1 MTHQGYLRYPHIHGD
16 LVTFVAEDDV
26 WLAPLTGGKA
36 WRVSALN
43 LPARNPRFTPD
54 GKRLVW
60 TVTRGSAP
68 EVVTALLDGGDF
80 RQLTHFG
87 HPSTRNK
94 GFLPDGRVLV
104 TSAFQQGD
112 SRLAH
117 GYAVPLDGGAP
128 EALGYGPLENMAF
141 GPALGDEKPVVLASL
156 LSREPAWWKRY
167 RGGTGGKLWIDADGN
182 GEFTR
187 LVPELDGNLT
197 DPVWSGGRIH
207 FLSDHEGYGNL
218 YSVTPDGQNL
228 RRHTDHEDF
237 YVRHASGDGSR
248 LVVESAGRILLLD
261 GEDAEA
267 RALDIELGSVRPA
280 SKPLDVSAH
289 LREAQPDTQGESS
302 LVVSHGSLHWLR
314 HQEGPARA
322 VEADSSVRARLP
334 RFLADGRV
342 AYLHDRGGE
351 ESLLVTSLVSDAFG
365 ATPAT
370 SAAPSPAEPD
380 APEDADDDGLPRPVS
395 ALGVVG
401 DSAPA
406 AVREHVDAEDR
417 SDGVADASESAEPA
431 SEENATGAGADAGT
445 VDFTPPA
452 RVVSLEPSPDGEWL
466 LLGTVFG
473 DVILLN
479 TRTGGAESVASPGAG
494 TVDHLA
500 WSPDSTWFAWSQAVA
515 GNSERRFIRLRSRD
529 EGSEVLDV
537 TDGRFVDSHPAFTTD
552 GKFLAFLSSR
562 SFDPVYDGQSFDLSF
577 PHPIRPY
584 LVALDASTAAP
595 FGPRIAESRSAAAKD
610 GSSTKEGA
618 PAQTAPAQT
627 LVDPVGLAERVVPLP
642 VEQGNYEH
650 LTAVPGALLYL
661 DVPVKGELG
670 DGRAKTTDQA
680 PKAPLI
686 RLDLDSG
693 KTRTVAEGVES
704 YRISGDGS
712 TAVVQAE
719 GKLRTVSTGEAE
731 QEPEDLELDRIRVF
745 LEPRKVWAQQYR
757 EAWRLQRDFF
767 WDENMGGL
775 DWDAVYERYLPV
787 LERIGS
793 YDDLVDLLWEL
804 HGELGTSHAYVRSPE
819 PSEKGSGRQGFLGA
833 DLSLGDAGWTV
844 ERVLD
849 GDTSD
854 PQAISPLR
862 RPGADVRAGDVLL
875 AVDGVALGG
884 PEGKAPAELLR
895 GAGGRPVELTVRT
908 PGQAARRVAVVPLS
922 SEERLRYQDWVQSKR
937 RMVREASGGGFGY
950 IHIPD
955 MQAHGWAQLHRD
967 LETESLRDALV
978 VDVRRNRGGHTSQ
991 LVAELI
997 GRTVDAWMM
1006 PRGEYPMVYPRLA
1019 SRGPVVVL
1027 TDEFAGSDGDI
1038 ITQIVKMRGI
1048 GPVIGTRTW
1057 GGVVG
1062 IDMRFDLVDGTP
1074 VSQPRYSHFF
1084 GQGIGWGVENRGV
1097 DPDIEVLFP
1106 PHAHKAGTDP
1116 QLEHGIGVLKEMLRE
1131 IPTKTAPGRDTIP
1144 GLVPPTLGPRPGG
1157 TS

>member
-16 LVTFVAEDDV
+16 LLTFVAEDDV

-87 HPSTRNK
+87 HATTRNK

-128 EALGYGPLENMAF
+128 EPLGYGPLENVAF

-167 RGGTGGKLWIDADGN
+167 RGGTAGKLWIDADGN
-182 GEFTR
+182 GEFER

-218 YSVTPDGQNL
+218 YSVTADGQGL

-248 LVVESAGRILLLD
+248 LVFESAGRIFLLD
-261 GEDAEA
+261 GDGTEA
-267 RALDIELGSVRPA
+267 RPVDVELASVRPA
-280 SKPLDVSAH
+280 SIPLDVSAH
-289 LREAQPDTQGESS
+289 LREAQPDTSGDSS
-302 LVVSHGSLHWLR
+302 LVVSHGALHWLR

-322 VEADSSVRARLP
+322 VESDSSVRARLP

-351 ESLLVTSLVSDAFG
+351 ESLLVKSLVQDAFG
-365 ATPAT
+365 GPAPAPAVAPGEP
-370 SAAPSPAEPD
+370 AAPE
-380 APEDADDDGLPRPVS
+380 EADDDGLPRPVS
-395 ALGVVG
+395 ALGVLG

-406 AVREHVDAEDR
+406 DVRDQTDPEDHAEEVAA
-417 SDGVADASESAEPA
+417 GVAPETGGPAQGASDDADGPIE
-431 SEENATGAGADAGT
+431 
-445 VDFTPPA
+445 FTPPA

-466 LLGTVFG
+466 LMGTVFG

-479 TRTGGAESVASPGAG
+479 TRTGEQESVASPGAG

-500 WSPDSTWFAWSQAVA
+500 WSPDGSWFAWSQAVD
-515 GNSERRFIRLRSRD
+515 GNSERRSIRLRSR
-529 EGSEVLDV
+529 EAGSSVLEV
-537 TDGRFVDSHPAFTTD
+537 TDGRFLDSHPAFTTD

-584 LVALDASTAAP
+584 LVALDSSTAAP
-595 FGPRIAESRSAAAKD
+595 FGPRVPEAPAGAAATSDAAEKD
-610 GSSTKEGA
+610 S
-618 PAQTAPAQT
+618 APAQT
-627 LVDPVGLAERVVPLP
+627 LVEPVGLAERVISLP

-661 DVPVKGELG
+661 DVPVKGVLG
-670 DGRAKTTDQA
+670 DGRAKVTDKA
-680 PKAPLI
+680 PKAPLV
-686 RLDLDSG
+686 RLDLQSG
-693 KTRTVAEGVES
+693 KTRTVAENVES
-704 YRISGDGS
+704 YRLSGDGS
-712 TAVVQAE
+712 TAVVQAD
-719 GKLRTVSTGEAE
+719 GKLRTVSTGETE
-731 QEPEDLELDRIRVF
+731 QDPEDLELDRIRVF

-767 WDENMGGL
+767 WDEDMGGL
-775 DWDAVYERYLPV
+775 DWEAVYERYLPV
-787 LERIGS
+787 LDRVGG

-804 HGELGTSHAYVRSPE
+804 HGELGTSHAYVRSAE

-833 DLSLGDAGWTV
+833 DLGLSDAGWTV
-844 ERVLD
+844 DRVLD
-849 GDTSD
+849 GDSSD

-862 RPGADVRAGDVLL
+862 RPGTDVRAGDVLL

-884 PEGKAPAELLR
+884 PEGRTPGELLR

-908 PGQAARRVAVVPLS
+908 AGQAARRVAVVPLAT
-922 SEERLRYQDWVQSKR
+922 EERLRYQDWVQSKR

-1006 PRGEYPMVYPRLA
+1006 PRGEYPVVYPRLA

-1131 IPTKTAPGRDTIP
+1131 IPTKTPPGRDTIP
-1144 GLVPPTLGPRPGG
+1144 GLVPPPLAPRPGG